1 MRLLFLTVVL
11 LATYSSMSYSAIYEW
26 TNKQGNKAYTQTPPS
41 DKSISRKKLE
51 VKSQKTSD
59 AITYSDKSEET
70 TTPDSTE
77 EASDVSPEEQAKKI
91 AEGKQLIKEQCT
103 NAKSGLAGLD
113 GGNRLYKDSKG
124 NYLRMTEEEKDK
136 RRKNINSFITEHCK

>member
-1 MRLLFLTVVL
+1 MRLLFLTFVL
-11 LATYSSMSYSAIYEW
+11 LTTYSSMSYSAIYEW

-41 DKSISRKKLE
+41 DKSISRKKLD
-51 VKSQKTSD
+51 VKSKKTND
-59 AITYSDKSEET
+59 AITYTDSSEEAT
-70 TTPDSTE
+70 TSDSIE

-91 AEGKQLIKEQCT
+91 AEGKRLIKEQCT
-103 NAKSGLAGLD
+103 NAQSALAGLD

-136 RRKNINSFITEHCK
+136 RRKNINSFMSEHCK